1 MCRYAG
7 RIGLSVCK
15 IFNQFLMVDFVGFI
29 KSIDINL
36 SGW

>member
-15 IFNQFLMVDFVGFI
+15 IFNQFLMVDFI